1 MAFFSFLVGGL
12 LYLASFTRRNVF
24 RVHPYIMCPRSI
36 PVYGCT
42 VFHFNSCITL
52 CLSIHGLM
60 GIYLGCVHFV
70 AHVNRATVNTGAQVW
85 VGTCVFVSLGDL
97 HSQLGALGSPAP
109 S

>member
-1 MAFFSFLVGGL
+1 
-12 LYLASFTRRNVF
+12 
-24 RVHPYIMCPRSI
+24 
-36 PVYGCT
+36 
-42 VFHFNSCITL
+42 
-52 CLSIHGLM
+52 M

-70 AHVNRATVNTGAQVW
+70 AHVNRAAVNTGAQVW

>member
-1 MAFFSFLVGGL
+1 MHQAQWSPV
-12 LYLASFTRRNVF
+12 ASFSRCNVF
-24 RVHPYIMCPRSI
+24 RVRPYVMCPHSI

-42 VFHFNSCITL
+42 VFHSNNCITC

-60 GIYLGCVHFV
+60 GIYSGCVHFV
-70 AHVNRATVNTGAQVW
+70 AHMNRAAVNTGVRVW

-97 HSQLGALGSPAP
+97 HSQWGALGSPAP